1 MPFDKKPI
9 IAPSILGANFSNL
22 EKEIN
27 YCNDSEAQWIHLDI
41 MDQQFVP
48 NLSFGPAVV
57 NSLRKHSDLFFD
69 VHLMVSNPFDMLIP
83 FIKAGANGI
92 SFHIEATESRF
103 TFPPKILI
111 NTIKKNGLKCGL
123 ALKPKTPFSLIKK
136 YLEFIDYIVVMSVEP
151 GFGGQVFIDSTLSK
165 IAEIDKH
172 LKEKNVRDKILIQVD
187 GGIKLTNYN
196 KVISA
201 GGDILVAGS
210 EVFKSDN
217 PSATINKMYN
227 D

>member
-1 MPFDKKPI
+1 
-9 IAPSILGANFSNL
+9 
-22 EKEIN
+22 
-27 YCNDSEAQWIHLDI
+27 
-41 MDQQFVP
+41 
-48 NLSFGPAVV
+48 
-57 NSLRKHSDLFFD
+57 
-69 VHLMVSNPFDMLIP
+69 
-83 FIKAGANGI
+83 
-92 SFHIEATESRF
+92 
-103 TFPPKILI
+103 
-111 NTIKKNGLKCGL
+111 
-123 ALKPKTPFSLIKK
+123 
-136 YLEFIDYIVVMSVEP
+136 MSVEP

-172 LKEKNVRDKILIQVD
+172 LKEKNIRDKILIQVD